1 MKELDGTNQPSRA
14 DSHWEERAR
23 LHLLLASIRRRIFLQ
38 EFFDFSVRAALLAFP
53 LGAIA
58 IAVNQFFGPH
68 VGSWQI
74 LLGSILAT
82 LAFAAVRAVLEL
94 REQSAAALAFDTKAN
109 LQDRVS
115 SALSFL
121 QHQGKISTPE
131 KLQIADAI
139 QRAEAMHSNR
149 LFRIRF
155 PARGTWFALASLLL
169 AASFFVSNPLPVETQ
184 AAVDDTK
191 LLQIE
196 ELDHLEKELEEE
208 AAVDGEDSELQ
219 ETLEKLRQLK
229 EQFQKGELS
238 DRDLMIELARLD
250 DALRQQRQEL
260 GVQHLEE
267 ELNLI
272 VPHLAASAETKQ
284 IAQAIQKNQL
294 EQAAEKLEA
303 LSEKARKEKLGESE
317 KKQMAMNLGA
327 AASKLGKASSN
338 SFGGDF
344 SMASE
349 ALENSDSEEFG
360 AACQSI
366 GDKLKRVGKARKM
379 VKAADKLG
387 ECKASIGQCNAAA
400 NIGGYA
406 KNKGDEQNDKKGGL
420 QAGTGTSD
428 NPLGDSARLED
439 SYRQLIQVAGQA
451 DEGPVETETEIT
463 EGQLSP
469 SQLAIKNLHAEFE
482 AAAEAAIEKETIPLS
497 RRFHVKRYFQ
507 TIRPKE

>member
-23 LHLLLASIRRRIFLQ
+23 IHLLLASIRRRIFLQ
-38 EFFDFSVRAALLAFP
+38 EFFDFSVRTALLAFP
-53 LGAIA
+53 LGAVA
-58 IAVNQFFGPH
+58 IAVNQFLGPH

-82 LAFAAVRAVLEL
+82 LGFAAVRAVLEL
-94 REQSAAALAFDTKAN
+94 REREAAALAFDTKAD
-109 LQDRVS
+109 LRDRVS

-121 QHQGKISTPE
+121 QHRDKISTPE

-139 QRAEAMHSNR
+139 QQAEAMKANR
-149 LFRIRF
+149 LFRIQF
-155 PARGTWFALASLLL
+155 PVRGFWFALVSVLL
-169 AASFFVSNPLPVETQ
+169 AASFFVSGPSPVETQ
-184 AAVDDTK
+184 AAVDDAK

-208 AAVDGEDSELQ
+208 TAADEEDSELQ

-260 GVQHLEE
+260 GVQRLEE

-272 VPHLAASAETKQ
+272 VPHLAASPETKQ
-284 IAQAIQKNQL
+284 VAQAIQQNQL
-294 EQAAEKLEA
+294 EQAAEKLKA
-303 LSEKARKEKLGESE
+303 LSEKARKAELGESE
-317 KKQMAMNLGA
+317 KKQIAMNMGA
-327 AASKLGKASSN
+327 VASKLGKVSSN

-344 SMASE
+344 STASA
-349 ALENSDSEEFG
+349 ALKNSDAEEFG
-360 AACQSI
+360 SACQSI

-379 VKAADKLG
+379 AKAANKLG
-387 ECKASIGQCNAAA
+387 ECKASIGQCNAK
-400 NIGGYA
+400 IGGYT
-406 KNKGDEQNDKKGGL
+406 KNESSKNDKKGGL
-420 QAGTGTSD
+420 RAGTGESD
-428 NPLGDSARLED
+428 DPLGDPARLED
-439 SYRQLIQVAGQA
+439 SYRQLFQAAGQA
-451 DEGPVETETEIT
+451 GEGPVETETEVT

>member
-14 DSHWEERAR
+14 DSHWKERAR
-23 LHLLLASIRRRIFLQ
+23 LHMLLASIRRRIFLQ
-38 EFFDFSVRAALLAFP
+38 EFFDFSIRAALLAFP
-53 LGAIA
+53 LGAVA

-68 VGSWQI
+68 VSSWQI
-74 LLGSILAT
+74 LWGSVLAT
-82 LAFAAVRAVLEL
+82 LVFAALRAALEL
-94 REQSAAALAFDTKAN
+94 RERSEAALAFDAKAD
-109 LQDRVS
+109 LRDRVS

-121 QHQGKISTPE
+121 RHQDKTSAPE
-131 KLQIADAI
+131 KLQIADTVE
-139 QRAEAMHSNR
+139 RVEAMNANR
-149 LFRIRF
+149 LFRIRLSGRV
-155 PARGTWFALASLLL
+155 AWFALASLLL
-169 AASFFVSNPLPVETQ
+169 AASFFVSGPSPVKTQ
-184 AAVDDTK
+184 ASVDDAK

-208 AAVDGEDSELQ
+208 TAVDEEDSELQ

-238 DRDLMIELARLD
+238 DRDLMIELARLG
-250 DALRQQRQEL
+250 DALQQQRQEL

-267 ELNLI
+267 ELNMI
-272 VPHLAASAETKQ
+272 VPHLSASAETKQ
-284 IAQAIQKNQL
+284 VAQAIQKNQL
-294 EQAAEKLEA
+294 EQAAEKLKA
-303 LSEKARKEKLGESE
+303 LSEKARKEKLGEAE
-317 KKQMAMNLGA
+317 KKQIAMNMGA
-327 AASKLGKASSN
+327 AASKLGKSSSN
-338 SFGGDF
+338 SFSGDF
-344 SMASE
+344 STASE
-349 ALENSDSEEFG
+349 ALKNSDSEEFG

-379 VKAADKLG
+379 AKAADKLG
-387 ECKASIGQCNAAA
+387 ECKASIGQCNVA

-428 NPLGDSARLED
+428 NPLGDPARLEEG
-439 SYRQLIQVAGQA
+439 YRQLIQVAGQA
-451 DEGPVETETEIT
+451 GEGPVETETEIT

-469 SQLAIKNLHAEFE
+469 SRLAIKNLHAEFE
-482 AAAEAAIEKETIPLS
+482 AAAEATIEKETIPLS

>member
-38 EFFDFSVRAALLAFP
+38 EFFDFSVRTALFAFP
-53 LGAIA
+53 LGAVA

-74 LLGSILAT
+74 LLGSVLAT
-82 LAFAAVRAVLEL
+82 LVFAAVRAVLEL

-121 QHQGKISTPE
+121 QHRGKISTPE

-139 QRAEAMHSNR
+139 QRAEAMNANR
-149 LFRIRF
+149 LFRIRL
-155 PARGTWFALASLLL
+155 PVRGGWFVLASFLL
-169 AASFFVSNPLPVETQ
+169 AASLFVSGPSPAETQ
-184 AAVDDTK
+184 AAVDDAK

-208 AAVDGEDSELQ
+208 TAVNEEDSELQ

-272 VPHLAASAETKQ
+272 VPHLAANAETKQ

-294 EQAAEKLEA
+294 EQAAEQLEA
-303 LSEKARKEKLGESE
+303 LSEKARKEELGESE
-317 KKQMAMNLGA
+317 KKQIAMNMGA
-327 AASKLGKASSN
+327 AASKLGQVSGN
-338 SFGGDF
+338 SFSGDF
-344 SMASE
+344 STASE
-349 ALENSDSEEFG
+349 ALKDSDAEKFG

-379 VKAADKLG
+379 AKAADKLG
-387 ECKASIGQCNAAA
+387 ECKASIGQCNAK
-400 NIGGYA
+400 IGGYA
-406 KNKGDEQNDKKGGL
+406 KTERNQNDKKGGL
-420 QAGTGTSD
+420 RAGTGESD
-428 NPLGDSARLED
+428 NPLGDPARLED
-439 SYRQLIQVAGQA
+439 SYRQLFQAAGQA
-451 DEGPVETETEIT
+451 GEGPVETETEVT

-469 SQLAIKNLHAEFE
+469 SQLAIKNLHAEFK